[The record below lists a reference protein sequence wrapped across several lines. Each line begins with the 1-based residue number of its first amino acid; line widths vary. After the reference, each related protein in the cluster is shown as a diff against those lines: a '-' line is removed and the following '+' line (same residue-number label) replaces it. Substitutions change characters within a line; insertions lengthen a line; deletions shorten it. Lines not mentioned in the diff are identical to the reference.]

1 MGIINPG
8 RRRRK
13 RLQSPKDEGT
23 RRYSAARKW
32 ERTSGSSL
40 HRSAPSPPSQKL
52 PPGIRHLVVFAALP
66 RTQVQGTRY
75 LVNQR
80 IPWCSHRLFEWLSTP
95 KSGVFFFFFSAFTKS
110 FQTAFGPLGPFQ
122 KTNSPTAAPRAPP
135 PTSQLKL
142 PLSVLAGRRGTAC
155 FARTLHRKW
164 CNLGRF
170 SSFPIPFPKLKREK
184 CKESQEYE
192 PSLE

>member
-13 RLQSPKDEGT
+13 RLQSLKDEGT

-66 RTQVQGTRY
+66 RTQVQGKH

-80 IPWCSHRLFEWLSTP
+80 IPWYSHRLFEWLSTP
-95 KSGVFFFFFSAFTKS
+95 KSGVLFFLLRLYKKLSNSFWASGAFSRQIVLLLLQEPHRPLPNWNCLSLFLLVGEAQLALREPCIENGAIWAVFHL
-110 FQTAFGPLGPFQ
+110 FQSHFL
-122 KTNSPTAAPRAPP
+122 N
-135 PTSQLKL
+135 
-142 PLSVLAGRRGTAC
+142 
-155 FARTLHRKW
+155 
-164 CNLGRF
+164 
-170 SSFPIPFPKLKREK
+170 
-184 CKESQEYE
+184 
-192 PSLE
+192 

>member
-32 ERTSGSSL
+32 ERTSGGSL

-95 KSGVFFFFFSAFTKS
+95 KSGVFFFLLRLYKKLSNSFWASGAFSKDKQS
-110 FQTAFGPLGPFQ
+110 YCCS
-122 KTNSPTAAPRAPP
+122 KSPTAHF
-135 PTSQLKL
+135 PTEIASLCSCWQERHSLL
-142 PLSVLAGRRGTAC
+142 CENLAQKMVQSGP
-155 FARTLHRKW
+155 FFIFS
-164 CNLGRF
+164 NLI
-170 SSFPIPFPKLKREK
+170 S
-184 CKESQEYE
+184 
-192 PSLE
+192 